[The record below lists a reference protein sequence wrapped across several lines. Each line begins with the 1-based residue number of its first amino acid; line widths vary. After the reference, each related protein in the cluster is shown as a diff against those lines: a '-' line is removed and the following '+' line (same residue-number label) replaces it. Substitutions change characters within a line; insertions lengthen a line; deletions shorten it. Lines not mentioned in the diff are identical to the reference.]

1 MMKNKENTRRKKK
14 KQIVKAHN
22 KGITLI
28 SLVITIVDA
37 CISDLELGEKVVIYK
52 KENNEINVARSV
64 IIRESMY
71 KKLEEMREKYGISIS
86 KLINIAIRNGL
97 EKYENK

>member
-1 MMKNKENTRRKKK
+1 MMKNKENTRRKKE

-28 SLVITIVDA
+28 ALVITIVDA

>member
-28 SLVITIVDA
+28 ALVITIVDA

>member
-28 SLVITIVDA
+28 ALVITIVDA

-52 KENNEINVARSV
+52 KENNEINVTRSV

>member
-1 MMKNKENTRRKKK
+1 MLFRSIN
-14 KQIVKAHN
+14 
-22 KGITLI
+22 
-28 SLVITIVDA
+28 
-37 CISDLELGEKVVIYK
+37 DLELGEKIVIYK
-52 KENNEINVARSV
+52 KEMNEINVARSV

-97 EKYENK
+97 EKYDKNK